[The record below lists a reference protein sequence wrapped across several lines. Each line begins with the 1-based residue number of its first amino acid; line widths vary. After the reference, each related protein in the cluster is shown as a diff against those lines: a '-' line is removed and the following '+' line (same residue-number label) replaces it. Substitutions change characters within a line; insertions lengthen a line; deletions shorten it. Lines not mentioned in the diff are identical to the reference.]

1 MYLYLVRHG
10 EPLSSESDSRR
21 PLSKR
26 GMRDVKR
33 IGAFLAGSEGVRI
46 DRIFHSRKLRAKETA
61 LAMAENLNPREGVLE
76 AENLLPMDE
85 PSVWAH
91 RISETIDDTMLVG
104 HLPYMARLASLLLCG
119 DVEGSVVDFQTGGT
133 VCLLRDESGDWSLQ
147 WALNP
152 GLIG

>member
-10 EPLSSESDSRR
+10 EPVSPESDPRR

-26 GMRDVKR
+26 GMRDVMR
-33 IGAFLAGSEGVRI
+33 MGAFLEGREGVRI

-61 LAMAENLNPREGVLE
+61 LALAENLNPSEGVLE
-76 AENLLPMDE
+76 AENLLPMDD
-85 PSVWAH
+85 PSVWAY

-104 HLPYMARLASLLLCG
+104 HLPYMARLASLLLCE
-119 DVEGSVVDFQTGGT
+119 DVEGSIVDFQTAGI